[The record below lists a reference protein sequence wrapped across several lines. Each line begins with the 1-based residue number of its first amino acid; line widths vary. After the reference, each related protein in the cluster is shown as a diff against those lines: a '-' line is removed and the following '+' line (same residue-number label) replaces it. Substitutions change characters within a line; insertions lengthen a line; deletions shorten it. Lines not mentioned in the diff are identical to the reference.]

1 MGAMLIYCVR
11 HGESAY
17 NAQGRIQGQSNVPLS
32 PLGLRQAQALVPALA
47 QLPIQAVFASPLSRA
62 LETARPIAE
71 ALKLPISTDERLM
84 EINAGVF
91 QDRLRSELTEA
102 YPQEYAHWKSSDP
115 DFRIPGGESR
125 RDLMLR
131 CKAAFEAIHAAG
143 HRQALV
149 VAHGGSLTAAFK
161 ALAGVPAE
169 RNPFSLYNGSISI
182 LRWENDVQILTLNQ
196 IDHLRTGG
204 VELETRTGDL

>member
-1 MGAMLIYCVR
+1 MLIYCVR

-17 NAQGRIQGQSNVPLS
+17 NAEGRIQGQSNVPLS
-32 PLGLRQAQALVPALA
+32 ALGLRQAQAVLHALA
-47 QLPIQAVFASPLSRA
+47 QLPIDAVYASPLSRA

-71 ALKLPISTDERLM
+71 SLKLPIHTDERLM

-91 QDRLRSELTEA
+91 QDRLRSELA
-102 YPQEYAHWKSSDP
+102 DVYPQEYARWKSPDP

-125 RDLMLR
+125 RDLMVR
-131 CKAAFEAIHAAG
+131 SKAAFEAIHDAG
-143 HRQALV
+143 HQQALV

-161 ALAGVPAE
+161 ALVDVPAE

-182 LRWENDVQILTLNQ
+182 LRWESDVQLLTLNQ
-196 IDHLRTGG
+196 IDHLRAGG
-204 VELETRTGDL
+204 IELETRTGDL